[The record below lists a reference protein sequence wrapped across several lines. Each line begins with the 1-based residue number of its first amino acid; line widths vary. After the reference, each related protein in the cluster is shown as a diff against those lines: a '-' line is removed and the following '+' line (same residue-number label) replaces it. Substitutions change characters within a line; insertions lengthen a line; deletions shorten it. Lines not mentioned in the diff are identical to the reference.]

1 VFVLGIGGFTG
12 IATGCVGKSAVGT
25 EDNESPEGL
34 RGALTFIFAPP
45 CAGDAGRLLN
55 TLFTVGVIGVLDGLS
70 ICNGKFLKLVDG
82 DGGGMSLLV
91 LGCED
96 AMLPPVCSEF
106 DEATRFL
113 SSSSIEGK
121 L

>member
-12 IATGCVGKSAVGT
+12 TAIGCVGEAAVGT
-25 EDNESPEGL
+25 EDEESPEGL
-34 RGALTFIFAPP
+34 RGALRFTWTLP
-45 CAGDAGRLLN
+45 CIGDAGRLLN

-70 ICNGKFLKLVDG
+70 ICSGKFLRLVDG
-82 DGGGMSLLV
+82 DEGGMSPWM

-96 AMLPPVCSEF
+96 AVPPVCSKF
-106 DEATRFL
+106 DEAMRFL